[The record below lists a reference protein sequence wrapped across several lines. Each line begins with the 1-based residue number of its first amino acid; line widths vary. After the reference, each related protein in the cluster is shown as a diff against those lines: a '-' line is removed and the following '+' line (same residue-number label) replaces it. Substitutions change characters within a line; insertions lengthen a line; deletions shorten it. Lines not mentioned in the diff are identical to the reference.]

1 MNHITNYKSN
11 KLYLHNNH
19 ISKSTSTILTEIEDL
34 IIKYNSS
41 TNLNTVLN
49 KLYIP
54 LLNNI
59 NTNTRLLKRTMKE
72 IYHSIHT
79 T

>member
-19 ISKSTSTILTEIEDL
+19 ISKSTSTILTQIEDL
-34 IIKYNSS
+34 IIEQYPS
-41 TNLNTVLN
+41 TTLNIILN
-49 KLYIP
+49 QLYIP

>member
-1 MNHITNYKSN
+1 MNHITNYASYMKSIN
-11 KLYLHNNH
+11 TKIH
-19 ISKSTSTILTEIEDL
+19 IDTIIKEIEDL

-41 TNLNTVLN
+41 TKLNTVLN
-49 KLYIP
+49 QLYIP

>member
-1 MNHITNYKSN
+1 MKSINTKIHID
-11 KLYLHNNH
+11 
-19 ISKSTSTILTEIEDL
+19 TIIKEIEDL

-41 TNLNTVLN
+41 TKLNTVLN
-49 KLYIP
+49 QLYIP

>member
-1 MNHITNYKSN
+1 MKSINTKIHID
-11 KLYLHNNH
+11 
-19 ISKSTSTILTEIEDL
+19 TIIKEIEDL

-41 TNLNTVLN
+41 TKLNTVLN

-54 LLNNI
+54 LLNNNI
-59 NTNTRLLKRTMKE
+59 NNTSVLKRTMKE
-72 IYHSIHT
+72 IYPNIHT

>member
-1 MNHITNYKSN
+1 MNHITNYIN
-11 KLYLHNNH
+11 NNH
-19 ISKSTSTILTEIEDL
+19 ISNYTSSILTEIEDL